1 VIDVVD
7 SLTERLAQLLVSL
20 RGINELYL
28 AATSFLFVVGQ
39 NPTVGGNAGIVE
51 DIVWELD
58 NGIDKVILQQIAAD
72 VALGLSGIA
81 CKER

>member
-1 VIDVVD
+1 MSCILPRRRS
-7 SLTERLAQLLVSL
+7 SLLLV
-20 RGINELYL
+20 R
-28 AATSFLFVVGQ
+28 